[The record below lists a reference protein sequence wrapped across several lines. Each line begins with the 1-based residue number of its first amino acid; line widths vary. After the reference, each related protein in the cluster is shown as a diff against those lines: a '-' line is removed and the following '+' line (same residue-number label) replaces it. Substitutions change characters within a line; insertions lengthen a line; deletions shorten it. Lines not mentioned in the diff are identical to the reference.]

1 MGKKKKEKKQAG
13 KLNLGHALSNIK
25 TLKKSNRPK
34 EAIAYE
40 YMIFTMICGAKYSN
54 ARKHPS
60 QSIREFAMDMVKQNS
75 LDPSNVYPFI
85 QNVEEV
91 LYGGHAPSEEA
102 YRQSTQL
109 FGKVFEEIV
118 GKPLPPL

>member
-1 MGKKKKEKKQAG
+1 MAKKKKAKKQSG
-13 KLNLGHALSNIK
+13 KMDLGSRLKNIK
-25 TLKKSNRPK
+25 TLKRSNRPK

-40 YMIFTMICGAKYSN
+40 YMIFTMICAAKFN
-54 ARKHPS
+54 ERKHPS
-60 QSIREFAMDMVKQNS
+60 QSIRDFAMKMVKDHS
-75 LDPSNVYPFI
+75 LSPTNVYPFV

-91 LYGGHAPSEEA
+91 LYGGHAPSDEA
-102 YRQSTQL
+102 YQQSTQL

>member
-13 KLNLGHALSNIK
+13 KMNLGHALSNIK
-25 TLKKSNRPK
+25 TLKQTNRPK

-40 YMIFTMICGAKYSN
+40 YMIFTMICRAKFSN

-60 QSIREFAMDMVKQNS
+60 QSIREFAMAMVKEHS

>member
-1 MGKKKKEKKQAG
+1 MGKKKKEKKQSG
-13 KLNLGHALSNIK
+13 KMNLGHALSNIK
-25 TLKKSNRPK
+25 TLKRSNRPK

-40 YMIFTMICGAKYSN
+40 YMIFTMICSAKFGN
-54 ARKHPS
+54 AQKHPS
-60 QSIREFAMDMVKQNS
+60 QSIREFAMAMVKNHS
-75 LDPSNVYPFI
+75 LDPSSVYPFI

-91 LYGGHAPSEEA
+91 LYGGHSPSEEA
-102 YRQSTQL
+102 YQQSTQL

>member
-1 MGKKKKEKKQAG
+1 MGKKKKQKNQAG
-13 KLNLGHALSNIK
+13 KMNLGHALSNIK
-25 TLKKSNRPK
+25 TLKKSNKPK

-40 YMIFTMICGAKYSN
+40 YMIFTMICRAKFSN

-60 QSIREFAMDMVKQNS
+60 QSIREFAMVMVKEHS

-102 YRQSTQL
+102 YRQSSQV
-109 FGKVFEEIV
+109 FVKVFEEGV
-118 GKPLPPL
+118 GKPLRPL